1 MLLVKD
7 VGMIP
12 YTLQKSFGYK
22 SKVVTVPIDHY
33 EYKDLYT
40 KGLELEFFDVPED
53 KKNYAAVYE
62 NRYEYKLIKD
72 YLKKNA
78 RQIDVLNL
86 YHWTI
91 PHALL
96 FKLYKRLNPK
106 GVTYLKMDSYFTE
119 LPKKKFDFLRGRP
132 LKEFVK
138 KLLFKDIDIISCESQ
153 QSVQGFSNY
162 YKKPVAYIPDGFF
175 DFGGRDEKIAEKKK
189 NVFLCVGRPG
199 LRQKNT
205 ESLVRAFAK
214 IYKECDWTLKLVGTS
229 DDADY
234 KAFLEFFDG
243 VCSQNP
249 GFKERVGLLG
259 RIEDRNLLDS
269 LYTEA
274 KVFVLPSRWE
284 SFGIV
289 AAEALAK
296 GDYLILTEGVA
307 PYKEFT
313 DGGKCGMVLPI
324 EDDDA
329 LAKAMLEAVKMKF
342 DHKALADYAYA
353 NFSWDV
359 ICGRLNKLIEE
370 KRK

>member
-33 EYKDLYT
+33 DYNNLYT

-53 KKNYAAVYE
+53 KKNYASVYE
-62 NRYEYKLIKD
+62 NRYEYKLIKA

-96 FKLYKRLNPK
+96 FAFYKKLNPK
-106 GVTYLKMDSYFTE
+106 GITYLKMDSYYTE

-132 LKEFVK
+132 IKEFVK
-138 KLLFKDIDIISCESQ
+138 KLLFKNIDIISCESV
-153 QSVQGFSNY
+153 QSVKGFSNY
-162 YKKPVAYIPDGFF
+162 YKKEVAYIPDGFF
-175 DFGGRDEKIAEKKK
+175 DFGDKDKELLKKKK

-205 ESLVRAFAK
+205 ESLVRAFSK
-214 IYKECDWTLKLVGTS
+214 IYKDCDWNLKLVGTS
-229 DDADY
+229 DEGDY
-234 KAFLEFFDG
+234 KKFLAFFEETL
-243 VCSQNP
+243 SKNP
-249 GFKERVGLLG
+249 GMRERVELLG
-259 RIEDRNLLDS
+259 RVEDRNLLDS

-313 DGGKCGMVLPI
+313 DNGKFGKVLPI
-324 EDDDA
+324 EDDEA
-329 LAKAMLEAVKMKF
+329 LAKAMLETTRMNF
-342 DHKALADYAYA
+342 DCDAMVDYAYG

-359 ICGRLNKLIEE
+359 ICGRLDKLI
-370 KRK
+370 KDKNK